1 MLLNARPVKCL
12 SECAVRCCLWSV
24 FFHPGARVTT
34 LLPSSAHNRTLGGG
48 PTPPWGGP
56 GGEKEGKL
64 GIWKYIKQADT
75 VQY

>member
-12 SECAVRCCLWSV
+12 SECAVRC
-24 FFHPGARVTT
+24 GASSST
-34 LLPSSAHNRTLGGG
+34 LALRSLPSSAHNRTLGGG

-56 GGEKEGKL
+56 GGKKEGKL